1 MKFPKSLVLFI
12 IGGGIYVCLELIWR
26 GYSHWTMF
34 ILGGLCFLCIGA
46 INNEFNWDMPF
57 VLQCITG
64 GCIVTTLEFFA
75 GILLN
80 IILKLNVWD
89 YSNMPG
95 NVLGQICPQFFL
107 LWIVISGIAIVLD
120 DYIRYWFWGEEKPHY
135 HFI

>member
-64 GCIVTTLEFFA
+64 GCIATTLEFFA

-95 NVLGQICPQFFL
+95 NILGQICPQFFL
-107 LWIVISGIAIVLD
+107 LWIVISGIAIILD

-135 HFI
+135 RFI